1 MVTSRRRRRR
11 RGRGRHGSQLSAG
24 TCRSRWRLYR
34 PALSDG
40 TSAEPP
46 LCLPLNV
53 LYSLLMRRQRG
64 CYDKRGNLYMLKRLS
79 DRNRVFE
86 LSVVLFCLGVFFFFA
101 VRSFLGQVP
110 TGSADEYLQS
120 AFQNRISRMWSMKA
134 V

>member
-1 MVTSRRRRRR
+1 MVTSRRRRRC

-86 LSVVLFCLGVFFFFA
+86 LSVVLFCLGFFFSLLCA
-101 VRSFLGQVP
+101 HSLDRSQLVQLMNICSQLST
-110 TGSADEYLQS
+110 TGSHGCGQ
-120 AFQNRISRMWSMKA
+120 
-134 V
+134 

>member
-1 MVTSRRRRRR
+1 MMVTSRRRRRR

-53 LYSLLMRRQRG
+53 LYSLLMRRPRG

-86 LSVVLFCLGVFFFFA
+86 LSVVLFCLVFFFSMLSTPSLD
-101 VRSFLGQVP
+101 RSQLVQLMNICSQLSRSGSHGCGQ
-110 TGSADEYLQS
+110 
-120 AFQNRISRMWSMKA
+120 
-134 V
+134 